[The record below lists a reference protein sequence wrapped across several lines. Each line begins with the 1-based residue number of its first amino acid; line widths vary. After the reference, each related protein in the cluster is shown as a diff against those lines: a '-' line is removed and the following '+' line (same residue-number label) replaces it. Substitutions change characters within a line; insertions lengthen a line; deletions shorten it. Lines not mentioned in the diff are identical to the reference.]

1 MKKLTLITLLSA
13 FGMVASAQS
22 FTEWQDPKVN
32 QVNRATMHADYFA
45 YESEAKA
52 AEFEPEQSDNYL
64 SLNGKWKFL
73 WTAHADALP
82 KGIQNPD
89 YDDRAWGEM
98 RVPGLWELN
107 GYGDPT
113 YVNMRYPWEN
123 QFESNPPQVPVENNH
138 TGTYRR
144 NFIIPADW
152 KDKDI
157 IAHFGSVTSNI
168 YLWVNGK
175 FVGYSED
182 SKLEAEFDI
191 TRYVKPGQVN
201 CFAFQVFRW
210 CDGSYLEDQ
219 DFFRLSGV
227 GRDCYLY
234 ARQKNRIE
242 DINIET
248 DLDKDYRT
256 AELKVRFKTKGKVNV
271 NLSLRDAEGREV
283 ASGSSS
289 SEEVVLKAG
298 QVHKWSAE
306 SPYLYT
312 LYATCGTETIPLK
325 VGFRK
330 VEIRNSQLLV
340 NGQSVLIKGADR
352 HELDPDGGYVVS
364 RERMIQ
370 DITLMKRFNI
380 NAVRTCHYPNSNLW
394 YQLCDQYGIY
404 VLSESNVESHGMGYK
419 EKTLAIREDYTLA
432 HLERNLR
439 HVLRTRNHPSVIIWS
454 LGNEAGY
461 GPNFEAAYYLVK
473 TEDPTRPVQY
483 ERADADPEGKTDI
496 TSLMYMDYNSVE
508 KYCLD
513 DSKTRPLILCEYAH
527 AMGNSEG
534 GFKEYWDLARKYPKF
549 QGGFIWDFVD
559 QSLRWT
565 TDKGK
570 VIYAYGGDFNRYDIH
585 DQNFCDN
592 GLVSPDRKPNPHMYE
607 VGHYYQN
614 IWTELLD
621 AGKGEIKVKNEYFF
635 RDLSSFRLEWTLL
648 ENGRKVRSGSIDNL
662 NVPAQGEAS
671 YILPLGEINPDAE
684 MLLNLDYSLKDAE
697 ALLEAGTVL
706 ASEQL
711 VINAPAQKVCSS
723 PSAEGQLPAPA
734 LKTNDRNYIIVSG
747 DDFLLEVSRRTGLIC
762 RYEALGRSLLK
773 DGESI
778 SPSFW
783 RAPTDNDFGASLQ
796 IKYAVWKNPR
806 MHTQKVEASM
816 EGDVAVIKASLKM
829 EETGALLELSYRVS
843 GDGAIE
849 VSQRMISDKSL
860 KVSNLFRF
868 GVQIPMPFA
877 FENLEYYGRG
887 PIENYS
893 DRKGS
898 CPLGIYT
905 QSVTEQFYPYIRPQ
919 ETGTK
924 TDIRWYRVLD
934 ASGRG
939 LEIVSRIPFSA
950 SALHYRM
957 ETLDDGLQKSQRHSA
972 ELQEDDVTNLCVDL
986 MQMGLGCVNSWGALP
1001 RPEYTLPYQDYEF
1014 NFTLRPYK
1022 KY

>member
-1 MKKLTLITLLSA
+1 MRKLTLITLLSSLGLA
-13 FGMVASAQS
+13 ASAQS
-22 FTEWQDPKVN
+22 FTEWQDPRVN
-32 QVNRATMHADYFA
+32 EVNRSVMHADYFA
-45 YESEAKA
+45 YESESKA
-52 AEFEPEQSDNYL
+52 SDFKPEGSSNYL
-64 SLNGKWKFL
+64 TLNGKWKFL
-73 WTAHADALP
+73 WTRDADALP
-82 KGIQNPD
+82 KGIQNQD

-123 QFESNPPQVPVENNH
+123 QFNSNPPEVPVENNH

-144 NFIIPADW
+144 NITIPADW
-152 KDKDI
+152 KGKDI

-191 TRYVKPGQVN
+191 TRYVKPGQSN

-242 DINIET
+242 DINVET
-248 DLDKDYRT
+248 DFDKDYRT
-256 AELKVRFKTKGKVNV
+256 AELKVRLKTKGKVNV
-271 NLSLRDAEGREV
+271 NLSLRDAEGREL
-283 ASGSSS
+283 ASQSCPGG
-289 SEEVVLKAG
+289 EVVLKAG
-298 QVHKWSAE
+298 EVNKWSAE

-312 LYATCGTETIPLK
+312 LYASCGAETIPLK

-330 VEIRNSQLLV
+330 VEIVNSQLLV
-340 NGQSVLIKGADR
+340 NGEPVLIKGADR

-370 DITLMKRFNI
+370 DITLMKQFNI

-394 YQLCDQYGIY
+394 YQLCDEYGIY

-419 EKTLAIREDYTLA
+419 EKTLAIREDYALA

-439 HVLRTRNHPSVIIWS
+439 HVQRTRNHPSVIIWS

-461 GPNFEAAYYLVK
+461 GPNFAAAYDLVK
-473 TEDPTRPVQY
+473 SEDPTRPVQY
-483 ERADADPEGKTDI
+483 ERADADPQGKTDI
-496 TSLMYMDYNSVE
+496 TSLMYMDYKRVE
-508 KYCLD
+508 QYCLD

-565 TDKGK
+565 NDEGK
-570 VIYAYGGDFNRYDIH
+570 TIYAYGGDFNPYDIH

-614 IWTELLD
+614 IWTSLAD
-621 AGKGEIKVKNEYFF
+621 GGKIKVRNEYFF
-635 RDLSSFRLEWTLL
+635 RDLSAFRLEWTLL
-648 ENGRKVRSGSIDNL
+648 ENGRKVRSGSLDNL
-662 NVPAQGEAS
+662 NVAPQGEALVQ
-671 YILPLGEINPDAE
+671 LPLGNINPDAE
-684 MLLNLDYSLKDAE
+684 VLLNLDYSLKAAE
-697 ALLEAGTVL
+697 MLLEAGTVI
-706 ASEQL
+706 ASEQIVL
-711 VINAPAQKVCSS
+711 NEPGQRKCL
-723 PSAEGQLPAPA
+723 SACAERCVPAPV
-734 LKTNDRNYIIVSG
+734 LKTNDRNYYIVSG
-747 DDFLLEVSRRTGLIC
+747 DNFLLEVSRRTGLIC
-762 RYEALGRSLLK
+762 RYEAFGRSLLK

-783 RAPTDNDFGASLQ
+783 RAPTDNDFGAGLQ
-796 IKYAVWKNPR
+796 NKYAVWKNPR
-806 MHTQKVEASM
+806 MRTETVEAAM
-816 EGDVAVIKASLKM
+816 EGDAAVIKASLKM
-829 EETGALLELSYRVS
+829 EETGAMLEFTYRVDGS
-843 GDGAIE
+843 GKVE
-849 VSQRMISDKSL
+849 VSERMISDKSL

-868 GVQIPMPFA
+868 GMQIPMPYA
-877 FENLEYYGRG
+877 FERLEYYGRG
-887 PIENYS
+887 PVENYS
-893 DRKGS
+893 DRKGAS
-898 CPLGIYT
+898 PLGIYE

-934 ASGRG
+934 DSGRG
-939 LEIVSRIPFSA
+939 LEIVSCVPFSA
-950 SALHYRM
+950 SALHYRI
-957 ETLDDGLQKSQRHSA
+957 ETLDDGEEKSQRHSC
-972 ELQEDDVTNLCVDL
+972 ELEEDDVTNVCVDL
-986 MQMGLGCVNSWGALP
+986 VQMGLGCVNSWGALP

-1014 NFTLRPYK
+1014 DFVLRPYR